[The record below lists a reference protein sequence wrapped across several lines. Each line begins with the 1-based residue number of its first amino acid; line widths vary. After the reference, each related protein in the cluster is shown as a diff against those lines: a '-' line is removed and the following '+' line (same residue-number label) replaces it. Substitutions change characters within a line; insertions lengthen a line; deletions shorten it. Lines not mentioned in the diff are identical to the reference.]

1 MNYRPRTLILAV
13 LIYLGFFAILSRLFF
28 WQIIQ
33 GDSLQAI
40 AQSQYQRTL
49 AFSGQRG
56 DILTNDGYTLATN
69 QTVYRLFVN
78 PQDVT
83 ETESIAS
90 KIAPILE
97 EYYTR
102 NQEWHDQMVRLVE
115 SKTAPVKSTAS
126 DSATNEDEDT
136 DTETE
141 LLEEAEND
149 QSTPT
154 ELPTEAEVLEDQNV
168 EEGTLEELLLERL
181 NRTDRTWIS
190 LAARIDEQAK
200 NEIEALEIHGLG
212 FDTYTIRTYPERDL
226 AAAVLG
232 FVGKNEHGE
241 DLGYFGIEG
250 GLNNELKNRH
260 TQTRF
265 DTGLFGFQLFQT
277 ASQPQGIDG
286 RDVTL
291 SIRRDVQNILET
303 ELANGMQKYGAIE
316 GEIIVIEP
324 KTGKIIGI
332 ATFPHYHPSLFYEF
346 DSELYR
352 NSAVSHLYEPGSTFK
367 PLTVAAGIDAGVV
380 NADTQCPRCDSP
392 VQVAGYKIRTWN
404 GEYIPNITMTE
415 ALEKS
420 DNTAMVYIAQE
431 LGSEK
436 LRSYIEQFGIGAQT
450 TDDLQEDR
458 DTPLPER
465 WGPVELATRSF
476 GQGISMTSLQ
486 LTRAIAA
493 IANNG
498 LLMQTSMLDS
508 IYDPITGNTME
519 VEPRSIRQ
527 VISPEAAQ
535 QVTKMMVSAAEH
547 GEAQWTASRTHT
559 IAAKTGTAQIAVRGG
574 YDPDKTI
581 ASYVGFSPAN
591 DPKYVMMV
599 KLVEPS
605 SSHWASETA
614 APLWHKVAQQLHLL
628 LEIPPDKIT
637 Q

>member
-13 LIYLGFFAILSRLFF
+13 LLYIGFFAILTRLFF
-28 WQIIQ
+28 WQIIK

-49 AFSGQRG
+49 AFSGERG

-83 ETESIAS
+83 ETESIATQL
-90 KIAPILE
+90 APILE
-97 EYYTR
+97 AYYAR
-102 NQEWHDQMVRLVE
+102 NQEWHDQMVSLVE
-115 SKTAPVKSTAS
+115 NKTEPLQSSAT
-126 DSATNEDEDT
+126 DSAITESNESSEES
-136 DTETE
+136 ETST
-141 LLEEAEND
+141 
-149 QSTPT
+149 STPT
-154 ELPTEAEVLEDQNV
+154 ELPTEDEVLKDQNV
-168 EEGTLEELLLERL
+168 EEGNLEELLLERL

-200 NEIEALEIHGLG
+200 NEIEALNIHGLG
-212 FDTYTIRTYPERDL
+212 FDTYTIRSYPERDL
-226 AAAVLG
+226 AAAILG

-241 DLGYFGIEG
+241 DLGYFGVEG

-277 ASQPQGIDG
+277 GSQPQGIDG
-286 RDVTL
+286 REVTL

-303 ELANGMQKYGAIE
+303 ELSNGMKRYGAIE
-316 GEIIVIEP
+316 GEIIVLEP

-332 ATFPHYHPSLFYEF
+332 ATFPHYHPALFYEF

-352 NSAVSHLYEPGSTFK
+352 NSAVSHVYEPGSTFK
-367 PLTVAAGIDAGVV
+367 PLTVAAGIDAGVI
-380 NADTQCPRCDSP
+380 NADTECPRCDGP
-392 VQVAGYKIRTWN
+392 VQVAGYQIRTWN
-404 GEYIPNITMTE
+404 NEYIPNITMTE

-436 LRSYIEQFGIGAQT
+436 LRSYIEQFGIGSQT

-458 DTPLPER
+458 DTPLPDR

-498 LLMQTSMLDS
+498 LLMQTSILDS

-559 IAAKTGTAQIAVRGG
+559 IAAKTGTAQIAVQGG

-605 SSHWASETA
+605 SSYWASETA

-628 LEIPPDKIT
+628 LEIPPDKTT

>member
-1 MNYRPRTLILAV
+1 MNYRPRTHILAI
-13 LIYLGFFAILSRLFF
+13 LLYGGFFAILSRLFF
-28 WQIIQ
+28 WQVIQ

-56 DILTNDGYTLATN
+56 EIRTSDGYTLATN
-69 QTVYRLFVN
+69 QTAYRLFAN

-83 ETESIAS
+83 NTQEIAS
-90 KIAPILE
+90 QITPILE
-97 EYYTR
+97 EYYAR
-102 NQEWHDQMVRLVE
+102 NQEWHDQMIRLVE
-115 SKTAPVKSTAS
+115 NKTKLQEFNSTDSAVVEKQTAADEDESDSSTSTA
-126 DSATNEDEDT
+126 T
-136 DTETE
+136 
-141 LLEEAEND
+141 
-149 QSTPT
+149 Q
-154 ELPTEAEVLEDQNV
+154 LPTDAEVQKDQNINSDN
-168 EEGTLEELLLERL
+168 LEALLLKRL

-200 NEIEALEIHGLG
+200 KEIEALKIHGLG
-212 FDTYTIRTYPERDL
+212 FDAYTFRSYPERDL
-226 AAAVLG
+226 AATLLG

-241 DLGYFGIEG
+241 DLGYFGVEG

-260 TQTRF
+260 TQTKF
-265 DTGLFGFQLFQT
+265 DTGLFGFQLFQSR
-277 ASQPQGIDG
+277 SQPQGING

-291 SIRRDVQNILET
+291 SIRRDVQNVLET
-303 ELANGMQKYGAIE
+303 ELAKGLQRYGAIK

-324 KTGKIIGI
+324 KTGKILGI
-332 ATFPHYHPSLFYEF
+332 ATLPHYHPALFYEF
-346 DSELYR
+346 DSDLYR
-352 NSAVSHLYEPGSTFK
+352 NSAVSDLFEPGSTFK
-367 PLTVAAGIDAGVV
+367 PLIVAAGIDAGVI
-380 NADTQCPRCDSP
+380 NPDTQCPRCDGP
-392 VQVAGYKIRTWN
+392 VRVAGYQIRTWN
-404 GEYIPNITMTE
+404 NEYIPNITMTE

-436 LRSYIEQFGIGAQT
+436 LRSYIKQFGIGDQT

-458 DTPLPER
+458 NTPLPER

-498 LLMQTSMLDS
+498 LLMQTSVLES
-508 IYDPITGNTME
+508 IYDPITGNSMY

-535 QVTKMMVSAAEH
+535 KVTKMMVSAAEH
-547 GEAQWTASRTHT
+547 GEAKWTASRTHT
-559 IAAKTGTAQIAVRGG
+559 IAAKTGTAQIAVKGG
-574 YDPDKTI
+574 YDPNKTI
-581 ASYVGFSPAN
+581 ASYVGFGPAN
-591 DPKYVMMV
+591 DPKYVMLV

-628 LEIPPDKIT
+628 LEIPPDKT
-637 Q
+637 PK